1 MTDVRSNVAPDTL
14 TVSAPN
20 AQQPPNLPLRERRW
34 DIFFMIV
41 FALFACTSAVSDA
54 VPTLGLK
61 IAPHDATWLGRI
73 NYGYGHGT
81 DPLFI
86 HPPVWMR
93 FVTGL
98 SAFVY
103 GPFYLLLVYCLATGK
118 NWIQVPAVM
127 YATAISIVTGVI
139 VFGTEFLSEDH
150 SQRVQNVPKF
160 LAYNIPYVLIPLL
173 LLARMRKEKPFTRK
187 F

>member
-1 MTDVRSNVAPDTL
+1 MTDVQAGPQAAVAATPVTQ
-14 TVSAPN
+14 T
-20 AQQPPNLPLRERRW
+20 PPNLPLRERRW

-61 IAPHDATWLGRI
+61 IAPDASWLGRI
-73 NYGYGHGT
+73 NYSYGHGT

-86 HPPVWMR
+86 HPPTWMR

-103 GPFYLLLVYCLATGK
+103 GPFYLLLVYCLAKGK

-127 YATAISIVTGVI
+127 YATAISFITGVI
-139 VFGTEFLSEDH
+139 VFGTEFFSSNHAE
-150 SQRVQNVPKF
+150 RVQNAPKF